1 MAMSSKK
8 KSDELLSS
16 YAEVVESLGGAFR
29 TGEDVGMT
37 EEDVQVLLT
46 HSKYFNGK
54 SGVAGDPSP
63 FAAQS
68 VALVMDRMVRA
79 HLNAKPKDVR
89 FAIKG
94 VGKVGGALAHML
106 IDMGAEVTVS
116 DSDIV
121 ALERLRSQYK
131 DIQEISSS
139 EIAFTDA
146 DVYAPCA
153 LGNEVNED
161 TINKFRTR
169 MICGGAN
176 NQLAKPQFAQLLES
190 KHILYVPDFLANA
203 GGLINVSDELEPD
216 GYHKDRV
223 DKRIAALGDIAE
235 ELYTTSRTNNRTLL
249 EEVET
254 YVRARE

>member
-1 MAMSSKK
+1 
-8 KSDELLSS
+8 
-16 YAEVVESLGGAFR
+16 
-29 TGEDVGMT
+29 
-37 EEDVQVLLT
+37 
-46 HSKYFNGK
+46 
-54 SGVAGDPSP
+54 
-63 FAAQS
+63 
-68 VALVMDRMVRA
+68 
-79 HLNAKPKDVR
+79 
-89 FAIKG
+89 
-94 VGKVGGALAHML
+94 
-106 IDMGAEVTVS
+106 
-116 DSDIV
+116 
-121 ALERLRSQYK
+121 
-131 DIQEISSS
+131 
-139 EIAFTDA
+139 
-146 DVYAPCA
+146 
-153 LGNEVNED
+153 
-161 TINKFRTR
+161 